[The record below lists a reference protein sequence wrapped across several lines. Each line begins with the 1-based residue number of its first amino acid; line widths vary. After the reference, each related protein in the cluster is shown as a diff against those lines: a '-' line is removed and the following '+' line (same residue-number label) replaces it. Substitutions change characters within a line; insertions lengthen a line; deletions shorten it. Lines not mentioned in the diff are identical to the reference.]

1 MPRWA
6 RMLRDEIRLALDHRL
21 QLPDAMRVTLLFG
34 ELNVGLGDGIEVIV
48 GERDEAKSETP

>member
-1 MPRWA
+1 
-6 RMLRDEIRLALDHRL
+6 MLRDEIRLALDHRL